1 MRVQVVMNGL
11 VSYRG
16 CDEADIKGDAEIF
29 GGLRHDS
36 AGGELVNLD
45 AHIKESRIYGAVL
58 DQEPLK
64 RDSSRKSSWGSDNSE
79 DIGKNEIELT
89 TIECDLSIIRFSK

>member
-1 MRVQVVMNGL
+1 MAIASYFIANEMRAQVVMNGL
-11 VSYRG
+11 FSYWG

-45 AHIKESRIYGAVL
+45 AHIEESRIYSGFRSRT
-58 DQEPLK
+58 LK
-64 RDSSRKSSWGSDNSE
+64 RDPFSKSS
-79 DIGKNEIELT
+79 
-89 TIECDLSIIRFSK
+89 

>member
-36 AGGELVNLD
+36 AGGELVNLLMP
-45 AHIKESRIYGAVL
+45 ISKNL
-58 DQEPLK
+58 
-64 RDSSRKSSWGSDNSE
+64 GS
-79 DIGKNEIELT
+79 T
-89 TIECDLSIIRFSK
+89 VRF

>member
-1 MRVQVVMNGL
+1 MNGL

-45 AHIKESRIYGAVL
+45 AHIDL
-58 DQEPLK
+58 
-64 RDSSRKSSWGSDNSE
+64 GSMV
-79 DIGKNEIELT
+79 
-89 TIECDLSIIRFSK
+89 RF

>member
-1 MRVQVVMNGL
+1 MNGL

-36 AGGELVNLD
+36 AGGELVNL
-45 AHIKESRIYGAVL
+45 
-58 DQEPLK
+58 EPISK
-64 RDSSRKSSWGSDNSE
+64 NPGSMV
-79 DIGKNEIELT
+79 
-89 TIECDLSIIRFSK
+89 RF

>member
-1 MRVQVVMNGL
+1 MHLAIAVAIASYFIANEMRAQVVMNGL
-11 VSYRG
+11 FSYWG

-45 AHIKESRIYGAVL
+45 AHIEESRIYSAVL
-58 DQEPLK
+58 DQEP
-64 RDSSRKSSWGSDNSE
+64 
-79 DIGKNEIELT
+79 
-89 TIECDLSIIRFSK
+89 